1 MPTPARA
8 TKPKMTKAEQ
18 RAFYEERLAYFR
30 AQAKNNPNANPEFDA
45 DLELGIAMGK
55 FDELEAE
62 AMAEREAGRCLP
74 VSALFDNLEDDE

>member
-1 MPTPARA
+1 MSTPARA
-8 TKPKMTKAEQ
+8 TKPKMTAAEQ

-55 FDELEAE
+55 FDAIHEEALRE
-62 AMAEREAGRCLP
+62 YEAGRCLP
-74 VSALFDNLEDDE
+74 ISALKHDLDDDE